1 MEQTVETSDR
11 TVGNFVLFWMPHY
24 SSHHLSCICHE
35 INNVQKCFVRE
46 RDILHFMDWFIPRGL
61 NVGAC
66 KKITCEGGT
75 FLLIATSSFSY
86 GACEMW
92 IQIRTDRSNRK
103 CGGWPEERGSAAKS
117 KRWISCRFYF
127 PKSEFLRKI
136 WLEER
141 TGGKGEERWLFSRSW
156 GAGSLLYKIF
166 ELLPQS
172 GHLFLPEET
181 WQSLHCLQFSYYV
194 SVDYKVSSHLSICE
208 NYILLNSSCLLNSS
222 GAFSTTVQRLWPLA
236 RLWPWLIRIFLMSS
250 P

>member
-46 RDILHFMDWFIPRGL
+46 RDILRFMDWFIPRGL
-61 NVGAC
+61 NVGVC

-103 CGGWPEERGSAAKS
+103 CGGPEERGSASKS

-127 PKSEFLRKI
+127 HKSEFLRKI

-141 TGGKGEERWLFSRSW
+141 TNQVLENKVH
-156 GAGSLLYKIF
+156 KT
-166 ELLPQS
+166 
-172 GHLFLPEET
+172 LFL
-181 WQSLHCLQFSYYV
+181 
-194 SVDYKVSSHLSICE
+194 
-208 NYILLNSSCLLNSS
+208 
-222 GAFSTTVQRLWPLA
+222 
-236 RLWPWLIRIFLMSS
+236 RIIKWR
-250 P
+250 